1 MDKGYESRLRATR
14 WEEGMLCG
22 NGTIGALVMGEPL
35 HERVIFTHE
44 RLFAP
49 LHKPRLPVHTAKT
62 LGQIR
67 ALLAEGKYQ
76 AVSYTHLTS
85 STS

>member
-1 MDKGYESRLRATR
+1 MYKRQ
-14 WEEGMLCG
+14 
-22 NGTIGALVMGEPL
+22 LVMGEPL

-76 AVSYTHLTS
+76 EAADFVVQQGFDEG
-85 STS
+85 